1 MTGDVKKDSLAIEE
15 TNLVKSE
22 NLKVEN
28 EVRIL
33 TTEFVN
39 GIKINDKDELLKNG
53 FSLADNDLKLFRTFA
68 EQIFHTG
75 FVHADPHAGN
85 VLVRKD
91 KYNKAQFIILD
102 HGLYETVPA
111 NVRKSLCSLWKS
123 IILNNHCDMKKY
135 SLELGVA
142 DYQMMAELLTQ
153 SPLRSNCWQLNVK
166 LTREELMYLS
176 KAAENHFDH
185 VTSVLKRMP
194 TYLIFVIRYVKIRS
208 S

>member
-142 DYQMMAELLTQ
+142 VPVHWD
-153 SPLRSNCWQLNVK
+153 K
-166 LTREELMYLS
+166 ID
-176 KAAENHFDH
+176 ENLDKSETVRRTF
-185 VTSVLKRMP
+185 
-194 TYLIFVIRYVKIRS
+194 
-208 S
+208 